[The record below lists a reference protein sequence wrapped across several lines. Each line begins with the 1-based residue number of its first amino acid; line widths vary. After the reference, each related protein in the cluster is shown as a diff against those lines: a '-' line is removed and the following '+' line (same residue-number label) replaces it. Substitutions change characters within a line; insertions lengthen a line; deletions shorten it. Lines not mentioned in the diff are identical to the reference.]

1 MPGMTLTR
9 KQRRTL
15 TPTERLE
22 RERHRRAQTRE
33 RTRAYRARQAARR
46 IPRTEELALALLD
59 VFLTSTSSAATIAEL
74 TRRFEQSLVAD
85 GVDMPAI
92 SQRLKAL
99 RRRLLL
105 DKV

>member
-22 RERHRRAQTRE
+22 RERHRRAQSRE
-33 RTRAYRARQAARR
+33 RTRARQAARR

-59 VFLTSTSSAATIAEL
+59 VFLTSTSSTATITEL